1 MVLMEKKL
9 LLLKLKE
16 DINKIRDSNWISA
29 DIKKMEFNDSMFL
42 LYKNNCVD
50 IKEVLKCLH

>member
-16 DINKIRDSNWISA
+16 DINKIRDSRSTFRN
-29 DIKKMEFNDSMFL
+29 
-42 LYKNNCVD
+42 
-50 IKEVLKCLH
+50 